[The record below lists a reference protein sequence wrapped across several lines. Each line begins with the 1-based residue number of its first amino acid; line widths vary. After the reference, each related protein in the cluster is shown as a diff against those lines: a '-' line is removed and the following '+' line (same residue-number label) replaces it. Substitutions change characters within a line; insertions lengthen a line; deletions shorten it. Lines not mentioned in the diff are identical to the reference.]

1 MAERRPLIQGLK
13 MTPSPPREA
22 EEEFVYGEKPKPAPA
37 PAPEPGLGTVK
48 KIRQVNRVPFTTRI
62 RADLAHAVKQ
72 ISLERRLQE
81 VEPNQVQEI
90 LENALE
96 HWLSVNGYTRSA

>member
-13 MTPSPPREA
+13 APPAPPREA
-22 EEEFVYGEKPKPAPA
+22 EEEFVYGEKPMPAA
-37 PAPEPGLGTVK
+37 APELAAVTKVT
-48 KIRQVNRVPFTTRI
+48 QVNRVPFTIRI
-62 RADLAHAVKQ
+62 RADLAHAVKRV
-72 ISLERRLQE
+72 SLERRLQE

-96 HWLSVNGYTRSA
+96 HWLRANGYLT